1 VTLAKISVII
11 PTLNESVGIQRSIE
25 SIGPGLEVIVVD
37 GGSMD
42 DTLRLA
48 EALGARTLKV
58 AGGRAAQ
65 MNAGAQVAIGDI
77 LLFLHGDTQLPEGFG
92 DLIHEALQDK
102 SASPCGA
109 RSAIAGAFYL
119 QIDAP
124 LRQLRW
130 VEYGVNWRSRVLQMP
145 YGDQGIFLR
154 SATFRQVGGFP
165 EQPIMEDFELM
176 RRLQRLGEITIIP
189 IPVVTSAR
197 RWLQRGILRTTLINQ
212 LVILGY
218 FLGVDTQCLKKL
230 YRQSKSCKP

>member
-1 VTLAKISVII
+1 MALVKISVII
-11 PTLNESVGIQRSIE
+11 PTLNESAGIQKSIE
-25 SIGPGLEVIVVD
+25 SVGPGMEVIVVD
-37 GGSMD
+37 GGSTD
-42 DTLRLA
+42 DTLRMA
-48 EALGARTLKV
+48 EALGARTLRV
-58 AGGRAAQ
+58 TGGRAAQ

-77 LLFLHGDTQLPEGFG
+77 LLFLHGDTQLPKGFG
-92 DLIHEALQDK
+92 DLMHEALQDE
-102 SASPCGA
+102 
-109 RSAIAGAFYL
+109 SAIAGAFYL

-154 SATFRQVGGFP
+154 SATFQQVGGFP

-176 RRLQRLGEITIIP
+176 RRLQRLGKIAIIP

-218 FLGVDTQCLKKL
+218 FLGVDTQYLKKL

>member
-1 VTLAKISVII
+1 MTSVKISVII
-11 PTLNESVGIQRSIE
+11 PTLNESAGIQRSIE

-37 GGSMD
+37 GGSTD
-42 DTLRLA
+42 DTLRMA
-48 EALGARTLKV
+48 EALAARTLRV

-77 LLFLHGDTQLPEGFG
+77 LLFLHGDTQLPKGFG
-92 DLIHEALQDK
+92 DLIHEALQDE
-102 SASPCGA
+102 SV
-109 RSAIAGAFYL
+109 IAGAFYL

-124 LRQLRW
+124 LWQLRW

-154 SATFRQVGGFP
+154 SATFQQVGGFP

-176 RRLQRLGEITIIP
+176 RGLQRLGKIAIIP

-218 FLGVDTQCLKKL
+218 FLGVDTQYLKKL